1 MPPGGWTP
9 REVFITLEVNTV
21 EAAPAVAEVLK
32 RPNVTNRF
40 GPRWY
45 NALRALL
52 GPPAQRRLGY
62 AALQIG
68 RIRYWEAEFSRVSDE
83 EIRKC
88 GQRLRG
94 RARGGESL
102 DKLLPE
108 VFGLVCVASLRT
120 IGLRPFDVQLAAGVI
135 LHRGALAEVA
145 TGEGKTLI
153 ASLPASLN
161 ALVGKGVHVTTVND
175 YLARRDAEWT
185 GPIYNAIGLTV
196 GCLHQKMQ
204 EAERFKAYRCDIT
217 YGTASE
223 FGFDFLR
230 DRLKVSGDRQATPFW
245 GPWVVNNGEYNK
257 PLDPK
262 VQREHHY
269 ALVDEADNIF
279 IDEAKTPLII
289 ANPTR
294 DATEAEQVVYRWAD
308 KLGMQMVRDRDY
320 ILDEKKHHKVELTE
334 EGKTLVRYSNPPVGE
349 HSHAM
354 DKLHE
359 HVERAIHAHFR
370 YRRDQHYLVEDNKVV
385 IIDEYTGRRMP
396 DRHWQEG
403 LHQAVEAKEDV
414 QITKASDHAAQ
425 ITFQRYFRL
434 YKKLAGMTG
443 TAGNSWEMRRVYKI
457 WVVRVPT
464 NRPVIRK
471 YLADRVFPNEDVKF
485 DAVCEEIVRLHNLG
499 RPVLIGTRSVEKS
512 EKLSERLRAV
522 GIDHQVLNA
531 KPENIDREAQI
542 VAQAGRYATVT
553 IATNMA
559 GRGTDIILGGN
570 PEYMA
575 MARLKDKYATRLDVP
590 EEEWKRTVAEIEAV
604 EQMKEQGRRVA
615 ALGGLHVLGT
625 ERHDAKRIDRQLSG
639 RAARQGDPGSC
650 AFFLAL
656 DDELLE
662 GLGQNRQESLR
673 ERGLRGGSGNWNR
686 YLPEFFR
693 AQRRVERRHY
703 RQRVDLMIYEKQRQ
717 EILKDLGADPYV
729 D

>member
-1 MPPGGWTP
+1 
-9 REVFITLEVNTV
+9 LEVNTL
-21 EAAPAVAEVLK
+21 EAAPAPAVAEAIM
-32 RPNVTNRF
+32 RPNVTSRF

-45 NALRALL
+45 NYLRALF
-52 GPPAQRRLGY
+52 GSPAQRRLGY

-68 RIRYWEAEFSRVSDE
+68 KIRYWEAEFSRLNEE
-83 EIRKC
+83 EIRKR
-88 GQRLRG
+88 GQQFRG

-102 DKLLPE
+102 DRLLPE
-108 VFGLVCVASLRT
+108 VYGLVCVAALRT

-145 TGEGKTLI
+145 TGEGKTLV

-185 GPIYNAIGLTV
+185 GPIYNALGLTV
-196 GCLHQKMQ
+196 GCLFQKMQ
-204 EAERFKAYRCDIT
+204 EAERFRAYRCDIT

-230 DRLKVSGDRQATPFW
+230 DRLKVSGDRGQAMPFW
-245 GPWVVNNGEYNK
+245 SPWLINNGQFSK

-262 VQREHHY
+262 VQREHQY

-294 DATEAEQVVYRWAD
+294 DATEAEQVVYHWAN
-308 KLGMQMVRDRDY
+308 KLGKEMVRDHHY
-320 ILDEKKHHKVELTE
+320 ILDEKKHYKVELTE
-334 EGKTLVRYSNPPVGE
+334 EGKTLVRYSNPPIGE

-359 HVERAIHAHFR
+359 HVERSIHAHHR
-370 YRRDQHYLVEDNKVV
+370 YRLDQHYLVEDNKVV

-403 LHQAVEAKEDV
+403 LHQAVEAKEGV
-414 QITKASDHAAQ
+414 QVTKASDHAAQ

-443 TAGNSWEMRRVYKI
+443 TAGASWEMRRVYKI

-471 YLADRVFPNEDVKF
+471 YDADRVFPTEDAKF
-485 DAVCEEIVRLHNLG
+485 NAVAAEIVRLHNLG
-499 RPVLIGTRSVEKS
+499 RPVLVGTRSVEKS
-512 EKLSERLRAV
+512 EKLSALLRAA
-522 GIDHQVLNA
+522 GIEHQVLNA
-531 KPENIDREAQI
+531 KPENIDREAEI

-575 MARLKDKYATRLDVP
+575 MARLKEKYPSRLEVP
-590 EEEWKRTVAEIEAV
+590 EELWKRTVAEVEAV

-625 ERHDAKRIDRQLSG
+625 ERHDAKRIDRQLQG
-639 RAARQGDPGSC
+639 RSARQGDPGSC
-650 AFFLAL
+650 QFFLAL

-662 GLGQNRQESLR
+662 GLGQNRQEALYQ
-673 ERGLRGGSGNWNR
+673 RGRRGGSGNWGR
-686 YLPEFFR
+686 YLPDFLR
-693 AQRRVERRHY
+693 AQRRVEKRHY